1 MTTTNRWL
9 IRFRCNFG
17 IREMYHRFTLRL
29 LLALICRQ
37 KVVVIV
43 HRAKKAT
50 ADSTKTYSR
59 RWFLRDVQ
67 LMLPFHDKTN
77 SRISAPD

>member
-37 KVVVIV
+37 KDADTA
-43 HRAKKAT
+43 HR
-50 ADSTKTYSR
+50 DIG
-59 RWFLRDVQ
+59 
-67 LMLPFHDKTN
+67 TN
-77 SRISAPD
+77 GKYKSMSHSGL